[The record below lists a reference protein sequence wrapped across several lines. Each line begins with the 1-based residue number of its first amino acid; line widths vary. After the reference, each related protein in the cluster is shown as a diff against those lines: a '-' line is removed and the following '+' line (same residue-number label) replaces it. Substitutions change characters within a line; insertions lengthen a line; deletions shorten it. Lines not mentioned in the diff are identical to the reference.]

1 MQIKHPHGAL
11 GQIAHGCCSNGA
23 LQRAGGRF
31 PPSTTARLLQEL
43 KGHVHL
49 IAQLEPGPK
58 QIHPGQGGKPAAKP
72 KNKNKMHTAD
82 RVKVPDSPQGY
93 SGMNENNL
101 RICYSYNRPHGCSN
115 GTHEKDGRACRA
127 KDAMSASN
135 VEADIPMQTCNK

>member
-23 LQRAGGRF
+23 LQRAGGRY

-58 QIHPGQGGKPAAKP
+58 QIHPGPRG
-72 KNKNKMHTAD
+72 
-82 RVKVPDSPQGY
+82 
-93 SGMNENNL
+93 
-101 RICYSYNRPHGCSN
+101 
-115 GTHEKDGRACRA
+115 
-127 KDAMSASN
+127 
-135 VEADIPMQTCNK
+135 QTCCQAEEQEQNAHGRPGQGARLSPGLQRHDTRTTCRYATATIGRMAVQMERMKKMDAHVVQRMP